1 MRILKPLCPVC
12 SQRNTRV
19 RTSRNESNVF
29 QTLYCDCLNE
39 TCLTRFKAE
48 LTTVSVI
55 HTLADELAAPTPKQ
69 NNSLNQISLAF

>member
-12 SQRNTRV
+12 SGRNTRV
-19 RTSRNESNVF
+19 RTSRNESNMF

-39 TCLTRFKAE
+39 DCLTRFKAE

-55 HTLADELAAPTPKQ
+55 HTLADELSKSPNKKTC
-69 NNSLNQISLAF
+69 SINQITLAF

>member
-12 SQRNTRV
+12 SGRNTRV
-19 RTSRNESNVF
+19 RTSRNESNMF

-39 TCLTRFKAE
+39 DCLTRFKAE

-55 HTLADELAAPTPKQ
+55 HTLADELSKVPAKQ
-69 NNSLNQISLAF
+69 SNPLNQISLAF

>member
-12 SQRNTRV
+12 SGRNTRV
-19 RTSRNESNVF
+19 RTSRNESNMF

-39 TCLTRFKAE
+39 DCLTRFKAE

-55 HTLADELAAPTPKQ
+55 HTLADELSKSPIQQAKH
-69 NNSLNQISLAF
+69 LNQMSLVF

>member
-12 SQRNTRV
+12 SGRNTRV
-19 RTSRNESNVF
+19 RTSRNESNMF

-39 TCLTRFKAE
+39 DCLTRFKAE

-55 HTLADELAAPTPKQ
+55 HTLADELTKAPVKQ
-69 NNSLNQISLAF
+69 SNPLNQISLAF